1 MNTLYILIGL
11 LFICILFIPSKKK
24 NINYENF
31 DDTNKLNFKNSLKK
45 IPSLLPHLII

>member
-11 LFICILFIPSKKK
+11 LFVCILFIPNKKK
-24 NINYENF
+24 FNNYENF
-31 DDTNKLNFKNSLKK
+31 DDPNKFNFKNSLKK